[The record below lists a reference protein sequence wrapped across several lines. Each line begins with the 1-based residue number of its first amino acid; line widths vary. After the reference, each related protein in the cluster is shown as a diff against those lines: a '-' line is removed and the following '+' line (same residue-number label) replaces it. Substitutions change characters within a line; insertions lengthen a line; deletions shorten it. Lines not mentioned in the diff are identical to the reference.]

1 MRFIESQ
8 PLNCCHQINM
18 ADTHRAS
25 AQGRKKWVFPQKSL
39 TDGNKA
45 SVLSADRDADR
56 TLAVPFRG
64 PITGGMQPGKKVV
77 VVGVVDPRPDR
88 FYVALTCGRG
98 TSGEP
103 PPDVAL
109 ELCVR
114 FRDRQVLRRACVSGS
129 WGDVDRAVPF
139 FPFIR
144 DLPFKIEIHCEHSRF
159 RVLVDG
165 QQLFDFN
172 HRVTSL
178 RDIDTLWIKGSVTIT
193 KLA

>member
-1 MRFIESQ
+1 
-8 PLNCCHQINM
+8 M
-18 ADTHRAS
+18 AEARGVT
-25 AQGRKKWVFPQKSL
+25 AQGRKKWVLPPKVAADENEAVEREAERNL
-39 TDGNKA
+39 T
-45 SVLSADRDADR
+45 
-56 TLAVPFRG
+56 VPFRG
-64 PITGGMQPGKKVV
+64 HISGGLQLGKTVV
-77 VVGVVDPRPDR
+77 IVGVVDSRPDR

-98 TSGEP
+98 TSREP

-129 WGDVDRAVPF
+129 WGDADRAVPF

-144 DLPFKIEIHCEHSRF
+144 EQPFKIEIRCERSRF
-159 RVLVDG
+159 RVFVDG
-165 QQLFDFN
+165 QQLFDFH

-178 RDIDTLWIKGSVTIT
+178 SLVDTLWIKGSVSIN